1 MTQNGPKSVTLSLA
15 KKTKQTQPRESRWEG
30 DFRFGFGCVCFV
42 LEVCGGW
49 FVRESRLGS
58 VFGRFV
64 LFWQGV

>member
-15 KKTKQTQPRESRWEG
+15 KKPKQTQPRESRWEG

-49 FVRESRLGS
+49 FV
-58 VFGRFV
+58 
-64 LFWQGV
+64 